1 MVIRILLVDDRPA
14 VRRGLRMMLALEPD
28 LAVVGEAGDGQAARS
43 LAAALRPDVVVAD
56 VALARGDGLDLVAD
70 LCRGG
75 GCGSTVVLSM
85 RDGRADRA
93 RALAAGAA
101 AFVTKCAGAGAVVEA
116 IRSVVAGGDARRA
129 PTAG

>member
-1 MVIRILLVDDRPA
+1 MAIRILLVDDRPA

-28 LAVVGEAGDGQAARS
+28 LAVVGEAGDGQAARD

-56 VALARGDGLDLVAD
+56 VPLARGDGLDLVAD
-70 LCRGG
+70 LCHG

-85 RDGRADRA
+85 DDSRADRA

-101 AFVTKCAGAGAVVEA
+101 AFVTKCAGAGAVVDA
-116 IRSVVAGGDARRA
+116 IRAAVAGAR
-129 PTAG
+129 P